1 MPARAVTVSVFSLN
15 ATHCPSRP
23 PLHPQPAP
31 GHQARILPA
40 QFHPRIQ
47 DAQRASRKAR
57 ADELPDLVG
66 GHGVEHRE
74 QPRAVAGD
82 DIPADQRDDIPG
94 RLQAA
99 RQVSHAGHKNHQGAA
114 ACDVVADP
122 PLRAAEIAGFLDR
135 RHRTGITG
143 VRRMVSWGAHPF
155 ITFGNCS
162 GFGTGRQGPTEAES
176 ANLTGRLL
184 SPNRTPRQQTAPAA

>member
-1 MPARAVTVSVFSLN
+1 MSCRTWWADTVLSTASSRG
-15 ATHCPSRP
+15 PSR
-23 PLHPQPAP
+23 ATT
-31 GHQARILPA
+31 
-40 QFHPRIQ
+40 
-47 DAQRASRKAR
+47 S
-57 ADELPDLVG
+57 
-66 GHGVEHRE
+66 
-74 QPRAVAGD
+74 
-82 DIPADQRDDIPG
+82 PADQRDDIPG

-99 RQVSHAGHKNHQGAA
+99 RQASHAGHKHHQGAA

-143 VRRMVSWGAHPF
+143 MRRMVCWGAHPF

-162 GFGTGRQGPTEAES
+162 GFGTRRQGPTEEES

-184 SPNRTPRQQTAPAA
+184 SPNRTQARDCPAA